1 MSEPGPR
8 SDAARQTPPGV
19 PRWVKIAGIVVGVL
33 LLVFLVL
40 QLTGVAGQ
48 HGPGRH
54 FSGPGPSPVG
64 VATQAS
70 IAALPAD
77 E

>member
-8 SDAARQTPPGV
+8 SDAARQTPPRM
-19 PRWVKIAGIVVGVL
+19 PRWVKVSAIVVGLL

-40 QLTGVAGQ
+40 HLTGVAGQ
-48 HGPGRH
+48 PGPGRH
-54 FSGPGPSPVG
+54 FSGLGPSPVG
-64 VATQAS
+64 VAAGTPE
-70 IAALPAD
+70 AAVPGN